1 MASVNLAVILGT
13 LGRDPEYREGST
25 PIATF
30 SLATNRRYNG
40 KDGNTVEETEW
51 HRIVAFGRTADI
63 VKQYL
68 HKGDSCYVQ
77 GRLRTRKY
85 QAKDGTDRY
94 ATEIV
99 CDSLQ
104 LLPRGKGDS
113 ASKSEAADQKPAAK
127 PQSFDDIPF

>member
-13 LGRDPEYREGST
+13 LGRDPEYREGDN

-30 SLATNRRYNG
+30 SLATNRRYKG
-40 KDGNTVEETEW
+40 RDGNVVEDTEW

-68 HKGDSCYVQ
+68 HKGDACYVQ
-77 GRLRTRKY
+77 GRIRTRKY
-85 QAKDGTDRY
+85 QAKDGSDRY
-94 ATEIV
+94 ATEIF

-104 LLPRGKGDS
+104 LLPRGKSDAG
-113 ASKSEAADQKPAAK
+113 SKSEDSAQKTA
-127 PQSFDDIPF
+127 PQKDFEDIPF

>member
-1 MASVNLAVILGT
+1 MASVNLAIILGT
-13 LGRDPEYREGST
+13 LGRDPEYREGATS
-25 PIATF
+25 IVTF

-40 KDGNTVEETEW
+40 KDGNPVEETEW

-63 VKQYL
+63 VHQYL
-68 HKGDSCYVQ
+68 HKGDSCFVQ

-85 QAKDGTDRY
+85 QAKDGSDRY

-104 LLPRGKGDS
+104 LLPRGKSDAG
-113 ASKSEAADQKPAAK
+113 SKSEDSAQKTA
-127 PQSFDDIPF
+127 PQKDFGDIPF